1 MNILKVK
8 NSQMANNKQVKG
20 DLELEIMFLNIIFF
34 ENCYLWKKVLT
45 VSIFVRVYRFSLVGN
60 FKSIRQK

>member
-20 DLELEIMFLNIIFF
+20 DLELEIMFLKHLLFICKLLPV
-34 ENCYLWKKVLT
+34 EKSVNC
-45 VSIFVRVYRFSLVGN
+45 
-60 FKSIRQK
+60 